1 MSGLPAHLDRAQ
13 ALTEDELRRVLT
25 EPKSALVK
33 QFRTQLAMSDAELHI
48 TGGALRT
55 IAATAVHKGTGA
67 RGLRTILEDLLHQA
81 QFEVRLS
88 GRCCICMHGFLHGLC
103 SSVAAQAQVCKR
115 VGSMA
120 WLQAGG
126 RAAATSLASHSCT
139 PASWVT
145 GGL

>member
-1 MSGLPAHLDRAQ
+1 M
-13 ALTEDELRRVLT
+13 LT

-81 QFEVRLS
+81 QFEVRRL
-88 GRCCICMHGFLHGLC
+88 GPCWVWMHG
-103 SSVAAQAQVCKR
+103 
-115 VGSMA
+115 
-120 WLQAGG
+120 
-126 RAAATSLASHSCT
+126 
-139 PASWVT
+139 
-145 GGL
+145 